1 VFSDVNQRRVE
12 SIEDQIALVNRGR
25 RGRTQIQAKPLD
37 LEFEPPYFPKT
48 DKQRKFLRKVLKS
61 NFLFNGLNDTETEL
75 LMSAMQEEHVEKG
88 DLVIVQGDIGDFFY
102 IVEKGKIEYLLDD
115 KSVGFAQ
122 VGDGFGELA
131 LLYDA
136 PRAVTCQAVEESSL
150 WKVDQRTF
158 RTVLARQTTNRDNE
172 VKDLIDNV
180 KLFEHLEPYDKARFV
195 NAMTTVVWK
204 PKDRIVQKG
213 SVGNVFYIIQEGEV
227 KIHDIGKENEFED
240 TVRRKGDFFGERA
253 LLTGEL
259 RAANVTALTEVKT
272 LAMDRETFEKVVGP
286 LQMLLDMEMRKQ
298 FLKAIPLFKKSDL
311 SDPELDQIARLMKEA
326 QYQQGQMLATAGQ
339 THDLKLWIVRHGS
352 LAVSNTLDQEIH
364 HLESGDYFGDKFFAG
379 DADAVGT
386 TNAFVQEPLTTW
398 VVSREDVEN
407 VIGDIGRLNKAGA
420 ATVSKQVEVSIGKMQ
435 RLTILGKGAYGT
447 VWLVKHNSDAFALKE
462 MSKRQLVD
470 GNQANGVKREKE
482 MLESMHHPF
491 ILGMVACFQDKAK
504 VYFVL
509 PIVPGGEL
517 FSVLHNQKVRN
528 GGLKNYNAAFYA
540 AGILEALGYFHQRLI
555 AYRDLKLENV
565 LIDADGYPVVSV
577 RSELQ

>member
-1 VFSDVNQRRVE
+1 MEN
-12 SIEDQIALVNRGR
+12 IEDQIALVNRGR
-25 RGRTQIQAKPLD
+25 RGRTQIQSKPLD
-37 LEFEPPYFPKT
+37 MHFEPPHFPKT

-61 NFLFNGLNDTETEL
+61 NFLFNGLNDEETEQL
-75 LMSAMQEEHVEKG
+75 LSAMQEEHAEQG

-102 IVEKGKIEYLLDD
+102 IVEKGKVEYLLDG
-115 KSVGFAQ
+115 KSVGFAKP
-122 VGDGFGELA
+122 GDAFGELA

-136 PRAVTCQAVEESSL
+136 PRAVTCQAVKPTNL
-150 WKVDQRTF
+150 WKVDQKTF
-158 RTVLARQTTNRDNE
+158 RTVLARQTNNRDNE
-172 VKDLIDNV
+172 VMDLIDNV
-180 KLFEHLEPYDKARFV
+180 KLFEHLEPNDKARFV

-240 TVRRKGDFFGERA
+240 EIRKKGDFFGERA

-259 RAANVTALTEVKT
+259 RAANVTALTQVKT

-298 FLKAIPLFKKSDL
+298 FLKAIPLFKKSNL
-311 SDPELDQIARLMKEA
+311 TEPELDQIARLMTEV

-339 THDLKLWIVRHGS
+339 TNELNLWIIRHGT
-352 LAVSNTLDQEIH
+352 LAVSNTIDQEIH
-364 HLESGDYFGDKFFAG
+364 TLESGDYFGDKFFAG
-379 DADAVGT
+379 DAEAIGT
-386 TNAFVQEPLTTW
+386 TNAFVQETLGTW
-398 VVSREDVEN
+398 VVRREDVESI
-407 VIGDIGRLNKAGA
+407 IGDIGRLNRVDTADVAMKVDIAMD
-420 ATVSKQVEVSIGKMQ
+420 QMQ

-447 VWLVKHNSDAFALKE
+447 VWLVKHNEDAYALKE
-462 MSKRQLVD
+462 MSKRQLID

-482 MLESMHHPF
+482 MLEAMQHPF
-491 ILGMVACFQDKAK
+491 ILGMIACFQDKAK

-517 FSVLHNQKVRN
+517 FSVLHTQKKRN
-528 GGLKNYNAAFYA
+528 EGLPNYNAAFYA
-540 AGILEALGYFHQRLI
+540 AGILEALGYFHRRLI

-565 LIDADGYPVVSV
+565 LIGADGYPVV
-577 RSELQ
+577 RHF